1 MSRTSKTEIRCLG
14 ALLGAVSLTGLSVA
28 GHAAD
33 LPTSKPAPA
42 LPAPAPP
49 PPLGFFVKLGFT
61 YGINT
66 SSSKLYSQQVPIP
79 GAPQFQIPGVGASVG
94 NVATLGVEAGYFFT
108 PNISVDVSGGI
119 PVFAA
124 VKTQGQFPP
133 GLLPVPDGTRLSSVM
148 PSFIP
153 VTLLYHFNQ
162 WGQFQPYLG
171 GGLAPVFSF
180 GEKSGFNTGVSVN
193 PALGFVLQGGAD
205 FMFDNHWGWSF
216 DVKKL
221 FANTTAHF
229 TGLNLAE
236 IGLAGNVPVAGTLK
250 TNYQPWVLSTGV
262 TYRF

>member
-1 MSRTSKTEIRCLG
+1 MIRKRTTAIGFLG
-14 ALLGAVSLTGLSVA
+14 PFVCGVSLMGLSTA
-28 GHAAD
+28 GRAAD

-49 PPLGFFVKLGFT
+49 LQLGFFVKLGFT

-66 SSSKLYSQQVPIP
+66 SSSKLYAQQVPLP

-94 NVATLGVEAGYFFT
+94 NVATLGVEAGYYFV
-108 PNISVDVSGGI
+108 PNLSIDISGGI
-119 PVFAA
+119 PVYAA
-124 VKTQGQFPP
+124 VKTKGQFPP

-153 VTLLYHFNQ
+153 VTVLYHFNQ

-171 GGLAPVFSF
+171 AGLAPVFSF

-193 PALGFVLQGGAD
+193 PAIGFVLQAGAD
-205 FMFDNHWGWSF
+205 IMFDNHWGWSF

-221 FANTTAHF
+221 FANTTSHF
-229 TGLNLAE
+229 SGLNLAE
-236 IGLAGNVPVAGTLK
+236 IGLAGNVPISGTLK
-250 TNYQPWVLSTGV
+250 TNYQPWVLSTGL